1 MIKNPNA
8 DAETCRGAR
17 VVLSPGL
24 ELKTSFLSSLLTWTS
39 RRKKFVKLRQCSR
52 ISCELLR
59 YLEEHV
65 FTYLELLATPY
76 LDPCW
81 CFAIKSDFKCQLK
94 LETLFIFAKLCYFC
108 LFFME
113 NCATLCYWC
122 RNRFV
127 SRVVQN
133 PLGSW
138 MWILQV
144 KFDLKGKLVKATF
157 THRCTSN

>member
-1 MIKNPNA
+1 MKLFNY
-8 DAETCRGAR
+8 
-17 VVLSPGL
+17 S
-24 ELKTSFLSSLLTWTS
+24 ELHFSEVTSYKILT
-39 RRKKFVKLRQCSR
+39 
-52 ISCELLR
+52 
-59 YLEEHV
+59 LEEHV

-76 LDPCW
+76 LDSCW

-144 KFDLKGKLVKATF
+144 KIDLKGKLVICWNMDFIRSEVGTNEPLPVENIFPHFLAGLLS
-157 THRCTSN
+157 THSYGRGHRWK